1 MTTESLPTRCR
12 SATTGVSECHTACS
26 VVSALDATSN
36 LAATRR
42 AEVWSV
48 LDTVMDPELDQSVV
62 QMKFV
67 SALTIADGEV
77 DIQFRLPTYWCSP
90 NFAFIMA
97 SDMHAVVSALSWVS
111 NVTVVLDEH
120 MYADQINSG
129 IAKRLSFSD
138 TFGDEADGN
147 LDDVRRIFLL
157 KAFQRRQEA
166 MLLVLK
172 GLDYTPEALVAM
184 TLRDLNALDLDTDA
198 ETARVRYLE
207 RRQVAG
213 PHPSVATQASVGTQ
227 TSSPDSLAFVSTEG
241 APLNAQAFA
250 AHLKTLRSVR
260 VNAEFNGALC
270 SGLLSARYEFDMT
283 TPLKSQ
289 QEVNPFIAAPTS
301 QTSER

>member
-1 MTTESLPTRCR
+1 MTTESLPTRCQ
-12 SATTGVSECHTACS
+12 SASTGKSERNTACS
-26 VVSALDATSN
+26 VVSALDAAGD
-36 LAATRR
+36 LAAARQ

-67 SALTIADGEV
+67 SALTVAGGAV
-77 DIQFRLPTYWCSP
+77 DIQFRLPTYWCSA

-97 SDMHAVVSALSWVS
+97 SDMHAVVSALPWVR

-129 IAKRLSFSD
+129 IARRLSFSD

-166 MLLVLK
+166 ILLVLK
-172 GLDYTPEALVAM
+172 GLDFTPEALVAM
-184 TLRDLNALDLDTDA
+184 TLRDLDALTLDTDGA
-198 ETARVRYLE
+198 AARARYLE
-207 RRQVAG
+207 RRAVAALD
-213 PHPSVATQASVGTQ
+213 PNPSVHTL
-227 TSSPDSLAFVSTEG
+227 SPAALAFVSVEG
-241 APLNAQAFA
+241 APLDAHSFA
-250 AHLKTLRSVR
+250 VHLKTLRSVR

-270 SGLLSARYEFDMT
+270 SGLLNARYEFDTT

-289 QEVNPFIAAPTS
+289 QKDNPYIAASPPS
-301 QTSER
+301 HAREH